1 MRSVT
6 NVYRFFYV
14 NFKFALSVAAVCCP
28 IEPGE
33 DVPSILRYLKAVL
46 DRFFDKTT
54 ICAEVQAIPYPP
66 CSKLP
71 VMITLNGKDP
81 RLLWYYKGMRA
92 TDLSDELYWLLSDTY
107 LATGHISA

>member
-1 MRSVT
+1 MFID
-6 NVYRFFYV
+6 FFDV

-92 TDLSDELYWLLSDTY
+92 TDLSYELYWLLSDTY